1 MTQSMEQGTA
11 LSRRL
16 LGARFTQAFGRLT
29 VAAAVGAVAM
39 TGIAGVTAAQDKV
52 VKIGVLAALTGPN
65 AADGQETVRGVKMA
79 VDEANAAGGIAGYK
93 FEVVEGDVKDHSA
106 GAVTSAVERLM
117 ADEDVHFMLTGYA
130 SLTNFEIETMAEA
143 EMPYML
149 AATSQQ
155 TRDIIA
161 PDPDKYWCCW
171 SLTPSFDAYETDVT
185 PFIEGLAKDGKL
197 KLPHKKVAIVS
208 SDNAYSKT
216 ISEGMKKKFAASGWT
231 ITVDELVPFGEVSDW
246 RPIISK
252 IRQDPPDVVIN
263 TDYIPGNAAT
273 FLSQFLE
280 DPTDSLVFLQ
290 YAPSVPEFVELTG
303 EKSTGVVYNLL
314 GGVLDT
320 PKWSRGPEL
329 LKKFEDLYG
338 TKSGAYGVGLYE
350 MTNIYFDAL
359 KKVGDPTDH
368 EAIGKAI
375 GQTDKKVAEGTIKFD
390 PKTHLSIQGENYI
403 PITFFQIQD
412 GKRLL
417 IRPAQYATGE
427 FMLPPWMKK

>member
-1 MTQSMEQGTA
+1 MTQRNTHG
-11 LSRRL
+11 
-16 LGARFTQAFGRLT
+16 GGRFRQAAGRLT
-29 VAAAVGAVAM
+29 MAAAIGATAL
-39 TGIAGVTAAQDKV
+39 AGLAGMASADDKV

-65 AADGQETVRGVKMA
+65 AADGQETVRGVQMA
-79 VDEANAAGGIAGYK
+79 VEEANAAGGIAGYT

-106 GAVTSAVERLM
+106 GAVTSAVERLL

-185 PFIEGLAKDGKL
+185 PFVEALAKAGKID
-197 KLPHKKVAIVS
+197 LPTKKVAIVS

-216 ISEGMKKKFAASGWT
+216 ISEGMKKKFTDSGWT

-252 IRQDPPDVVIN
+252 IRQDPPDLVIN

-273 FLSQFLE
+273 FLNQFLE

-320 PKWSRGPEL
+320 PKWPRGPEL
-329 LKKFEDLYG
+329 LKKFEDKYG

-350 MTNIYFDAL
+350 MTNVYFDAL

-375 GQTDKKVAEGTIKFD
+375 GETDKVVAEGRLKFD
-390 PKTHLSIQGENYI
+390 PKTHLAIQGDDYV
-403 PITFFQIQD
+403 PITFFQIQS
-412 GKRLL
+412 GNRVL
-417 IRPAQYATGE
+417 ISPTQFATGD
-427 FMLPPWMKK
+427 FQLPPWMTKK